1 MYPLY
6 YIYIYISPMIF
17 LLCPIVFPLPDKI
30 RVISSETIGSTSVS
44 GQVVL
49 PTVRPRRWEQSL
61 AEN

>member
-6 YIYIYISPMIF
+6 IYIYPMIF

-30 RVISSETIGSTSVS
+30 RIISSETIGSTSVS

-49 PTVRPRRWEQSL
+49 PTVRPRRWERSL